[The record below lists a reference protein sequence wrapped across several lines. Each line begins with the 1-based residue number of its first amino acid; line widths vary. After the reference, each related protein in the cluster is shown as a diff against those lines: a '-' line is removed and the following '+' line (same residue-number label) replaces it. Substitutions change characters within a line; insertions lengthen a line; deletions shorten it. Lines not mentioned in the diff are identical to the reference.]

1 LNIELISEK
10 TAAYWC
16 QAIRELKA
24 DFPHHIIVASL
35 MCGYSKQDW
44 VELAT
49 MVDAAGPDAIEL
61 NLSCPHGM
69 GERGMG
75 LACGQNE
82 QMVEHITRWVK
93 EIVKVPVFTKLTP
106 NITDIRT
113 IAEAAQ
119 KGMFLLCF
127 ARFIFLLFV
136 IYSCHN
142 NVFSV
147 CRLFSYPICL
157 SVYVE
162 FLSFFFFF
170 LLLSF
175 IKPGLTC

>member
-1 LNIELISEK
+1 MAFASIGCSSLGSFLNIELISEK

-16 QAIRELKA
+16 QAIKELKA
-24 DFPHHIIVASL
+24 DFPQHIIVASL

-93 EIVKVPVFTKLTP
+93 EVVKVPVFTKLTP

-119 KGMFLLCF
+119 KGT
-127 ARFIFLLFV
+127 ARLEND
-136 IYSCHN
+136 C
-142 NVFSV
+142 
-147 CRLFSYPICL
+147 
-157 SVYVE
+157 
-162 FLSFFFFF
+162 
-170 LLLSF
+170 
-175 IKPGLTC
+175 